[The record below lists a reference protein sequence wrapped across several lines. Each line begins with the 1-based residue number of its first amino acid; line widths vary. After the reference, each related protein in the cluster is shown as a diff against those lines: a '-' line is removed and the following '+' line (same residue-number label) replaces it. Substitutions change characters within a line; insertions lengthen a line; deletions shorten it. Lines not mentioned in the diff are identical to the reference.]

1 MAKNRNIAM
10 KHDKAKGQR
19 AAAFQDV
26 LMKEAMNATPMSDQT
41 ALICMIASRQD
52 TASIGGR
59 RIRVVPQG
67 VNGQN
72 VAKRAPDLAKP
83 AIIAMHF

>member
-1 MAKNRNIAM
+1 MTAKFE
-10 KHDKAKGQR
+10 KAKGQR
-19 AAAFQDV
+19 AAAFQVV
-26 LMKEAMNATPMSDQT
+26 LMQEAMNATRITDQT
-41 ALICMIASRQD
+41 ALICAIASRQD

-67 VNGQN
+67 VTGQN

-83 AIIAMHF
+83 SIIAMHF

>member
-19 AAAFQDV
+19 AAAFND
-26 LMKEAMNATPMSDQT
+26 LLLKEAMNATPISDQT
-41 ALICMIASRQD
+41 LLVCMIASRQD
-52 TASIGGR
+52 TSSIGGR

-83 AIIAMHF
+83 SIVAMHW